1 MDSKIVRF
9 YDLLQ
14 EMQDLG
20 VPFMVA
26 AQTETQW
33 LISATPMERVED
45 WDSMA
50 MAMNLFMEQQRDN
63 QEESR
68 IIWN

>member
-9 YDLLQ
+9 YSLLE

-20 VPFMVA
+20 VPLMVA
-26 AQTETQW
+26 AQIETQW
-33 LISATPMERVED
+33 IISSTPMRRVED

-50 MAMNLFMEQQRDN
+50 VAMQVFMEQQRDN

-68 IIWN
+68 ILWN

>member
-1 MDSKIVRF
+1 
-9 YDLLQ
+9 
-14 EMQDLG
+14 
-20 VPFMVA
+20 MVA

-33 LISATPMERVED
+33 LISAAPMERVED

-50 MAMNLFMEQQRDN
+50 VAMQVFMEQQRDN

-68 IIWN
+68 ILWN